1 MMPESLIGEQM
12 APSSP
17 ENQDCTPSVSVSP
30 IPPTIYLDGDG
41 DLRLRATA
49 EKEGHTQDFVVCSR
63 ALMRLSPVFKVLLS
77 GRFEE
82 SRPTEGEWIVAL
94 PDDDRE
100 ALLTLLNIIH
110 ARFGMVPDKPRL
122 EELYRILCV
131 ANKYDMTEAV
141 RPWAGNWAKLAEEA
155 QNDKTGDNPA
165 MLTFVAWELGHEEL
179 YAKMVQKFLGEC
191 SIDENGRLTTPKGLC
206 LEDYDHIGPLDLLV
220 KIGESRRTIVQSVL
234 NRFHDISKT
243 LLNGEHCHKRTIAA
257 KDSMF
262 CDYVIFGSLCRATFK
277 IRGSLLPES
286 ADDIAE
292 SVNGFW
298 SSAQNIINSIICVS
312 NHGSCSPAP
321 NLGAKLDEE
330 LVMSQEVIV
339 TPSHKC
345 YMKKQRQKTGLCEPL
360 PIQGK
365 GSKGK

>member
-1 MMPESLIGEQM
+1 MPESPIGVQM
-12 APSSP
+12 VPSP
-17 ENQDCTPSVSVSP
+17 ENQDCTPSVSASSF
-30 IPPTIYLDGDG
+30 PPTIYLDDNG
-41 DLRLRATA
+41 DLRLRVTA
-49 EKEGHTQDFVVCSR
+49 EKEGHSQDFVVCSR

-77 GRFEE
+77 GGFEE

-110 ARFGMVPDKPRL
+110 GRFGMVPDKPRL

-155 QNDKTGDNPA
+155 QREKTGGNPA
-165 MLTFVAWELGHEEL
+165 MLTFVAWELGRQEL
-179 YAKMVQKFLGEC
+179 YAKIVQKFVGEC

-206 LEDYDHIGPLDLLV
+206 LEDYDHIGPLDLLE
-220 KIGESRRTIVQSVL
+220 KIGESRRTVVQSVL
-234 NRFHDISKT
+234 DLFHDFSRT
-243 LLNGEHCHKRTIAA
+243 LLDGDHCHQRTTAA
-257 KDSMF
+257 KDSIF
-262 CDYVIFGSLCRATFK
+262 CDYIIFGSLCRATFK

-292 SVNGFW
+292 SANCFC
-298 SSAQNIINSIICVS
+298 SSAQNIINSIICIS
-312 NHGSCSPAP
+312 NHGNCNPAP
-321 NLGAKLDEE
+321 SLGKKLDEV
-330 LVMSQEVIV
+330 LVLSQEMIV
-339 TPSHKC
+339 TASHKR
-345 YMKKQRQKTGLCEPL
+345 YMKKQRQKTGLHEPL

-365 GSKGK
+365 GSEGK